1 MVAELNVIEVPARGD
16 GPERVGFILHGILGS
31 AKNWR
36 SFSRR
41 LASSYPGWRWFLVD
55 LRNHGDSPKGA
66 SPHSLKAC
74 ADDLVALATR
84 LGVTP
89 EVVIGHSFGGKV
101 AMQYAVQQPVGLRC
115 TWVLDTNPAPART
128 DARRISST
136 NVVQVFRALKAVPQ
150 PLSSREELVSFLL
163 ERGFA
168 RVLADWMTTNLRRD
182 EDGFRWRFDLPG
194 VGEMVDSYTETDFF
208 EALCEA
214 QQEGSVELVRA
225 ERTEWPESDCAR
237 LSAMGADMTLPFR
250 YHILADSGHW
260 VHVERPKELIEM
272 LGRTL
277 EG

>member
-1 MVAELNVIEVPARGD
+1 MVAQLNAIEVPARGG
-16 GPERVGFILHGILGS
+16 GPEKVGFILHGILGS

-41 LASSYPGWRWFLVD
+41 LASTYPGWRWYLVD
-55 LRNHGDSPKGA
+55 LRNHGESPKGQ
-66 SPHSLKAC
+66 SPHTLKAC
-74 ADDLVALATR
+74 ANDLVVLAER
-84 LGVTP
+84 LGVIP

-101 AMQYAVQQPVGLRC
+101 AMQYAVQSPAGLRC
-115 TWVLDTNPAPART
+115 TWVLDTNPAPAQT

-150 PLSSREELVSFLL
+150 PLSSREELVAFLL
-163 ERGFA
+163 DRGFA

-194 VGEMVDSYTETDFF
+194 VAEMVDSYTQADFF
-208 EALCEA
+208 ETLSGAKHGGA
-214 QQEGSVELVRA
+214 VELVRA
-225 ERTEWPESDCAR
+225 EWTEWPEGDRGR
-237 LSAMGADMTLPFR
+237 LSAMDEDMSLPFS
-250 YHILADSGHW
+250 YHILAGSGHW
-260 VHVERPKELIEM
+260 VHVERPNELIEM